1 MNKLVYIFFMF
12 ILVLSC
18 TSRTIYKKPKNL
30 IDKEKMITVW
40 TDLYIAAGSRSVKT
54 KTLKTKINYAPLVL
68 DKYKIDSVQFS
79 ESNIYYTSRIDEYEK
94 MFEEVQ
100 KRLKDLKKIYDPKT
114 KRDSIIKLSKK
125 DSIKPILNELK
136 DSLKKENKVRKKS
149 LKKRF
154 KNQSKDL
161 SDKIYK

>member
-1 MNKLVYIFFMF
+1 MNKLVYIFFLS
-12 ILVLSC
+12 ILFLSC

-100 KRLKDLKKIYDPKT
+100 KRLKDLKKIYEPE
-114 KRDSIIKLSKK
+114 IKK
-125 DSIKPILNELK
+125 DSIILLLK
-136 DSLKKENKVRKKS
+136 EPVDSLKKEKRIRKKL
-149 LKKRF
+149 LKKSD
-154 KNQSKDL
+154 KNQPTNL

>member
-1 MNKLVYIFFMF
+1 MKRRIYIFLMF
-12 ILVLSC
+12 TLVLSC

-30 IDKEKMITVW
+30 IEKEKMITVW
-40 TDLYIAAGSRSVKT
+40 TDMYIAAGAKSVKT

-94 MFEEVQ
+94 MFKEVQ
-100 KRLKDLKKIYDPKT
+100 KRLEDLKKVYEPEP
-114 KRDSIIKLSKK
+114 KK
-125 DSIKPILNELK
+125 DSIIPILTERI
-136 DSLKKENKVRKKS
+136 DSLKKEKKV
-149 LKKRF
+149 LKKKF
-154 KNQSKDL
+154 KNQPIDL